1 MQCPKCQN
9 VLIRITSSLG
19 KKYTTGKNE
28 GKKIRLEVEQCFEC
42 NGVWFD
48 ANELESYLFEKITVI
63 NSAEVSPVLKQIHN
77 EKIGLCPT
85 CNIELSKEQAP
96 KDKNVTIDKCQQCQ
110 GVWLDMTEIDILEEQ
125 NNESISKFL
134 NLFSRVF

>member
-19 KKYTTGKNE
+19 KTYTTGKNKGE
-28 GKKIRLEVEQCFEC
+28 KIRREVDQCFEC

-48 ANELESYLFEKITVI
+48 AKELERYLNENLTVI
-63 NSAEVSPVLKQIHN
+63 NSPEVCPTLKQVHD
-77 EKIGLCPT
+77 EKIGHCPT
-85 CNIELSKEQAP
+85 CDIELSKEQAP

-110 GVWLDMTEIDILEEQ
+110 GIWLDMTEIDLLEEQ
-125 NNESISKFL
+125 NDESMNKLL